1 MNQMIEVVNNMC
13 SGKVAVMQNIQTI
26 ETWKFNLKPMKNS

>member
-13 SGKVAVMQNIQTI
+13 SGKVAVVQNIQTI
-26 ETWKFNLKPMKNS
+26 ENLT